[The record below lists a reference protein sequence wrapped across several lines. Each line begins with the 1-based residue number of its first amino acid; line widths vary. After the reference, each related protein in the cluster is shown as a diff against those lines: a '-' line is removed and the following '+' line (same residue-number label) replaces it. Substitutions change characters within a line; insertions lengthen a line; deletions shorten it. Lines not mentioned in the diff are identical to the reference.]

1 MPTPKNED
9 RTNPNA
15 ASSRCFVV
23 ARIHCTTTAP
33 SKPAPTAPA
42 KIATGFFVMPH
53 KNPSATPGKTAWE
66 SASPIKA
73 NLRTTRN
80 APIKPQHNPSSI
92 EPASA

>member
-1 MPTPKNED
+1 
-9 RTNPNA
+9 
-15 ASSRCFVV
+15 
-23 ARIHCTTTAP
+23 
-33 SKPAPTAPA
+33 
-42 KIATGFFVMPH
+42 MPH

-92 EPASA
+92 EQAQSKELTHRAITLQEGAYGAKIRTKDS